1 MGAAVETQSAPR
13 SAAAESFLSQLA
25 ADKLWRSPLVPVA
38 LFATAGVVADRKLD
52 LPLVPT
58 SVALVIFLTCWAVS
72 ACKHH
77 ARAVVWL
84 WLAVGALAAACHH
97 AYQHFQAP
105 DDIGLSATVDGD
117 PVLVRG
123 TLAEEPVTTYQASDS
138 RLRSM
143 RPINPLQVNVKVT
156 SVKTPEGWEAAS
168 GKVRLIVSP
177 PLDEEPPADLAD
189 NLHAGDEVEV
199 AGLLSRPRGPGNPG
213 EFDHAAA
220 LRDQR
225 VTAILAVHKSPDAV
239 VRLQRGWTGSIFGWL
254 GVVHG
259 WCQRQLKDSIAD
271 PKEAGLAMALL
282 LGRGAELTH
291 SDWDKFIR
299 TGVIH
304 VLVIS
309 GQHVVV
315 LTYVL
320 WRLPPFF
327 GVRRRQAALA
337 IGSVLLGYML
347 LVGANPP
354 IMRATIMVGVAC
366 VGYLLR
372 RPVTHANSLAA
383 AWLIIAVV
391 NPTDMFSPGCQLTF
405 ISVIVLNWGVSWW
418 FATPTAGASPHVLNR
433 LRWFFGVRYAPDPL
447 QQLVDESRQVWQQAG
462 LWLIR
467 RLTAVYLVMITVWL
481 AVAPLV
487 ASHYGTLAP
496 IAMLIGPPLIL
507 ISAGALISGLLLLVC
522 AAVVHPLVPLFAWLT
537 GHCLGLSEA
546 IVDLALKLPG
556 SHSVVGPVPE
566 WWLWGFYALLLVFL
580 GLETLR
586 PYWRWFAFAGAGWV
600 CLGLLIPA
608 LTPRA
613 DELRC
618 TFLAVGHGG
627 CCVMETPDG
636 RVLLYDI
643 GAVVGPE
650 FVERQV
656 LPYLR
661 ERGIRRIDEVFLS
674 HADLDHFNGLL
685 VLCEQINV
693 GQVTRTPTFAEKDAR
708 GVRYVTAWLDDHR
721 IPVRIVH
728 EGQSLS
734 AGDVVINVLHPPEVV
749 AESKQESENSRSMV
763 LRIQYHGQ
771 SILLTG
777 DLTGPGI
784 DRLVS
789 SQPESVDVLMAPH
802 HGSLSSNGETL
813 ATALQPQVVISC
825 QGPRPDPRSLQ
836 KAYPAARCFDT
847 WTHGAVEINCQRA
860 GIVVTT
866 FRTGERL
873 VVRKR

>member
-1 MGAAVETQSAPR
+1 MGTAVESLSAPR
-13 SAAAESFLSQLA
+13 AATAERLLSRLA
-25 ADKLWRSPLVPVA
+25 NDRLWRSPLVPVA
-38 LFATAGVVADRKLD
+38 LFATAGIVADRKLD
-52 LPLVPT
+52 LAPAPT
-58 SVALVIFLTCWAVS
+58 GVVLVIFLVCWAVS
-72 ACKHH
+72 AWKQH
-77 ARAVVWL
+77 AGAVVWL
-84 WLAVGALAAACHH
+84 WLAVAALAASYHH
-97 AYQHFQAP
+97 AYQQFQAP
-105 DDIGLSATVDGD
+105 DDIGITATVDGD
-117 PVLVRG
+117 PVVLRG
-123 TLAEEPVTTYQASDS
+123 TLADEPIVTYQASDS

-143 RPINPLQVNVKVT
+143 RPINPLQVNLKVT
-156 SVKTPEGWEAAS
+156 SVKTPDGWEAAS

-177 PLDEEPPADLAD
+177 PLDEERPAELAD

-199 AGLLSRPRGPGNPG
+199 AGMLSRPRGPGNPG
-213 EFDHAAA
+213 EFDHASA

-239 VRLQRGWTGSIFGWL
+239 VRLQRGWTGSLFGWF

-282 LGRGAELTH
+282 LGRGAELTR

-309 GQHVVV
+309 GQHVVI

-320 WRLPPFF
+320 WRLPPLF
-327 GVRRRQAALA
+327 GVRRRQAALV
-337 IGSVLLGYML
+337 IGAALFGYML

-354 IMRATIMVGVAC
+354 IMRATIMVCVAC
-366 VGYLLR
+366 VGYLFR

-383 AWLIIAVV
+383 AWLIIAII

-405 ISVIVLNWGVSWW
+405 LSVIMLHWGASWW
-418 FATPTAGASPHVLNR
+418 FSTPTAGSSSPVLKR
-433 LRWFFGVRYAPDPL
+433 LRWLFGVRYTPDPL
-447 QQLVDESRQVWQQAG
+447 QQLIDESRPVWQQGG

-467 RLTAVYLVMITVWL
+467 RLAAVYVVMITVWI

-507 ISAGALISGLLLLVC
+507 ISAVALVAGLLLLVS
-522 AAVVHPLVPLFAWLT
+522 AAVLHPVVPVFAWLT
-537 GHCLGLSEA
+537 GHCLGLSES

-556 SHSVVGPVPE
+556 SHSAVGPVPE
-566 WWLWGFYALLLVFL
+566 WWLWGFYVPLLAFL
-580 GLETLR
+580 GLETMR
-586 PYWRWFAFAGAGWV
+586 PYWRWFALGGAGWV
-600 CLGLLIPA
+600 SLGLLIPM

-613 DELRC
+613 DDLRC

-627 CCVMETPDG
+627 CAVIETPDG

-650 FVERQV
+650 VAERQV
-656 LPYLR
+656 LPFLR
-661 ERGIRRIDEVFLS
+661 QRGIRRIDEVFLS

-693 GQVTRTPTFAEKDAR
+693 GQITRTPTFAEKDAR
-708 GVRYVTAWLDDHR
+708 GVHYVTEWLEQQH

-728 EGQSLS
+728 AGQILN
-734 AGDVVINVLHPPEVV
+734 AGDVVIEVLHPPEVV
-749 AESKQESENSRSMV
+749 PESKQENENSRSMV
-763 LRIQYHGQ
+763 LRVQYHGQ

-784 DRLVS
+784 ERLVS
-789 SQPESVDVLMAPH
+789 SQPELVDILMAPH
-802 HGSLSSNGETL
+802 HGSLSSNGEAL
-813 ATALQPQVVISC
+813 AGALQPQVVVSS

-836 KAYPAARCFDT
+836 KAYPRARCFDT
-847 WTHGAVEINCQRA
+847 WTYGAVEIDCQRA
-860 GIVVTT
+860 AMVITT

-873 VVRKR
+873 VVRRR